1 MLFSET
7 CKRPRWITVSEN
19 CIILHVIPKSYL
31 TSQPYL
37 LVDSF
42 HKHEPV
48 FARRF
53 QDINIFFCRYIE
65 LYFFAYSS
73 ISFVQCLSEIQLFCP
88 RITVDTILLCLTQVW
103 TSKLPAPSK
112 ALHNWSNYSLEK
124 RLQVIYHRLDGF
136 LPTFSKI
143 FLVLKNSN
151 FYLLSYLNN
160 AENL

>member
-1 MLFSET
+1 MDNSLRELHNSSSYTKVVFNLTTLPPRRQFSQTWTCFLET
-7 CKRPRWITVSEN
+7 LSG
-19 CIILHVIPKSYL
+19 Y
-31 TSQPYL
+31 
-37 LVDSF
+37 
-42 HKHEPV
+42 KH
-48 FARRF
+48 F
-53 QDINIFFCRYIE
+53 FFCRYIE
-65 LYFFAYSS
+65 QYFFAYSS